1 MFFKID
7 KMNTATKN
15 LNELQLHFL
24 RFFSEVEVSDQ
35 ETQDIKNMVS
45 NYYFNKAEIAI
56 EKAIKDKNIDI
67 KALEN
72 DENLHFRS
80 KNKF

>member
-7 KMNTATKN
+7 KMNTAAKN

-67 KALEN
+67 KELEKTY
-72 DENLHFRS
+72 S
-80 KNKF
+80 